1 MLTLALVIQRITG
14 MGRGKWREAVVATL
28 SPAVPLSS
36 LLLRTRTGVP
46 FRTIQQVP
54 KVPNTGHDP
63 GNGLVS
69 LSVAVIQHP
78 ANSQLGRKIGSQFQD
93 TALCCRETKEAGLDA
108 ARRIHSEGQRKNG
121 RIYAQL
127 TFSTLT
133 QTRTQIQ
140 GMVPS
145 RAG

>member
-1 MLTLALVIQRITG
+1 

-93 TALCCRETKEAGLDA
+93 TALCRRETKEAGLDA
-108 ARRIHSEGQRKNG
+108 AWRIYSEGQRKNEH
-121 RIYAQL
+121 IHVQL